1 MVAYHPPTPLICR
14 LHPLHFKLPAGLS
27 NAKTHWLERRTM
39 LISLEDSE
47 GYIGIGEVAPLP
59 GYSQESLEH
68 ALAWLAALVER
79 RPSEDDVE
87 RILRGEEPLAQAL
100 KGLPSARYG
109 LELAL
114 WELRARRQGLAL
126 WRWLQ
131 RRLDRSPAW
140 QALEPPV
147 CAVNALAEG
156 LDPEWVLEQASTAWA
171 RGVRVLKLKV
181 GRPGRH
187 LEEEKLLE
195 RLRAR
200 GPQGLR
206 FRLDANGAYEPDQV
220 QHRVQAL
227 AGPDV
232 EGFEEP
238 APLWYLLQR
247 PPLPVPVLLDESLA
261 AVPSREQL
269 RVLLDSGRI
278 GGLVLK
284 PSCLGGLSACWRWAQ
299 HVQAHAGR
307 CVVTHT
313 HEGPVGQLGAVALA
327 LALGGEEQ
335 HGLDLEASLP
345 VWQDVLPRLQVPGW
359 NGRRFQA
366 LELPGLGLHGL
377 LATQAGPLRRSVS
390 VLRKGLF
397 EGHTQLLA
405 THDPHGL
412 AIITAQKNI
421 TWQELNDT
429 LLKRCQAIQQLHP
442 SSDEAL
448 VMVAQPSV
456 DTLISLLACL
466 ELGRLVLP
474 LHPAWTELERRQ
486 ALEGLPLVWR
496 WLSPWGEKTPP
507 LEPNST
513 ASCRMQQL
521 VEACG
526 GQQPA
531 VMLFTSGTSGR
542 PKGVVLTQHNLWA
555 AAEASARRLGWRRA
569 DRWLLALPLGH
580 VGGLSVLLRCWLAGV
595 PVVLAGEGRSLST
608 EALWETLEHFQIS
621 HLSLVPTQL
630 HRLLSLERGPA
641 PNSLRRVLV
650 GGAATSE
657 RLVMQ
662 ARALGWPVLTTYGMT
677 ETCAQLCTQVPEQ
690 VLHQQVREKPDEL
703 KAPPGVMGPEDGA
716 EVDRRAALA
725 GSSDVGT
732 PLEGAEVK
740 IVEGQVF
747 VKGPTLAP
755 VRWVPFQPSAWQ
767 PLAQADGFYP
777 TGDLGRLT
785 AAGTLQLSGRAS
797 ELIISGGENIAPLE
811 VEQLLEQHPSI
822 RAACVFGLPDEQWG
836 QQVVAVLVLQAPV
849 EAQALERWLRARM
862 AGFKRPRRFYVLES
876 LPMIGVGKLDRRA
889 AAQQA
894 LEGGGL
900 LR

>member
-1 MVAYHPPTPLICR
+1 MVEPRPSSALICR
-14 LHPLHFKLPAGLS
+14 LHPMYFKLPAAFS
-27 NAKTHWLERRTM
+27 NAKTHWLERHTV
-39 LISLEDSE
+39 LISLEDSN
-47 GYIGIGEVAPLP
+47 GYLGMGEVAPLP
-59 GYSQESLEH
+59 GFSHESLEQ
-68 ALAWLAALVER
+68 AQAWLVSLTEMQ
-79 RPSEDDVE
+79 PSEDDLE
-87 RILRGEEPLAQAL
+87 RILRGEGPLAQTL
-100 KGLPSARYG
+100 SGLPSARYG
-109 LELAL
+109 LELAF
-114 WELRARRQGLAL
+114 WELQAQRQGLAL

-131 RRLDRSPAW
+131 PRLDRSPAM
-140 QALEPPV
+140 QTLESPA
-147 CAVNALAEG
+147 CFVNALAEG
-156 LDPEWVLEQASTAWA
+156 LDPERVLDQASTAWA

-187 LEEEKLLE
+187 HEEEKLLE

-200 GPQGLR
+200 GPRGLR
-206 FRLDANGAYEPDQV
+206 FRLDANGAYEPAQV
-220 QHRVQAL
+220 RHRVQAL

-238 APLWYLLQR
+238 APWWLLLQL

-261 AVPSREQL
+261 TQPSPEQIQAL
-269 RVLLDSGRI
+269 LHAGRVV
-278 GGLVLK
+278 GGVLK
-284 PSCLGGLSACWRWAQ
+284 PSCLGGLGACWRWAQ
-299 HVQAHAGR
+299 LLRAHGGR
-307 CVVTHT
+307 CILTHT

-327 LALGGEEQ
+327 LALGGDES
-335 HGLDLEASLP
+335 HGLDIDASISA
-345 VWQDVLPRLQVPGW
+345 WQDVLPRLKVPGW
-359 NGRRFQA
+359 KGQHFQA

-377 LATQAGPLRRSVS
+377 LATQAGPICRSVS
-390 VLRKGLF
+390 MLGKGLF
-397 EGHTQLLA
+397 EGHTQRLA

-412 AIITAQKNI
+412 AIITDKKSI
-421 TWQELNDT
+421 TWQELSDT
-429 LLKRCQAIQQLHP
+429 LLKRCRDIQQLHP
-442 SSDEAL
+442 SPDEAL

-456 DTLISLLACL
+456 ETLIWLLACL

-474 LHPAWTELERRQ
+474 LHPAWTESERLQ

-496 WLSPWGEKTPP
+496 WLNAGETQTAPEAP
-507 LEPNST
+507 DPT
-513 ASCRMQQL
+513 ASSRMQQL

-526 GQQPA
+526 GQKPA

-542 PKGVVLTQHNLWA
+542 PKGVVLTQTNLWA
-555 AAEASARRLGWRRA
+555 AAEASAQRLGWQRA

-595 PVVLAGEGRSLST
+595 PVVLAGEGKSLSA
-608 EALWETLEHFQIS
+608 EVLWETLERFQIS

-630 HRLLSLERGPA
+630 HRLLSLERGKA
-641 PNSLRRVLV
+641 PRSLRRVLV

-657 RLVMQ
+657 RLMMQ
-662 ARALGWPVLTTYGMT
+662 ARACAWPVLTTYGMT

-703 KAPPGVMGPEDGA
+703 KAPPGVMGPEDLA
-716 EVDRRAALA
+716 EVDRRAELA

-732 PLEGAEVK
+732 PLEGAAVK

-755 VRWVPFQPSAWQ
+755 VRWLPSQPFAWQ
-767 PLAQADGFYP
+767 QLAQADGFYP

-785 AAGTLQLSGRAS
+785 AQGTLQLSGRAS

-822 RAACVFGLPDEQWG
+822 KAACVFGLPDEQWG

-876 LPMIGVGKLDRRA
+876 LPIIGVGKLDRRA
-889 AAQQA
+889 SAQQA
-894 LEGGGL
+894 LEQGRL
-900 LR
+900 LF